1 MLLRVC
7 VCVHVCMCV
16 CVSQP
21 GICSVSFFEKEIPM
35 RHCAN
40 DVCACGQAFAAFHFS
55 KMG

>member
-1 MLLRVC
+1 VC
-7 VCVHVCMCV
+7 VCACVYVCV